1 MSMIILQHAEGLGSS
16 IDLEM
21 NCTWQAV
28 DGEYRWILYGEEDTV
43 FFVDALQQLLKGYD
57 WHMPYS
63 LTGQPLHEHPLC
75 LSETECGR

>member
-1 MSMIILQHAEGLGSS
+1 MLVSS
-16 IDLEM
+16 IDAGLGCM
-21 NCTWQAV
+21 WQAV

-63 LTGQPLHEHPLC
+63 LTGEPLSAP
-75 LSETECGR
+75 